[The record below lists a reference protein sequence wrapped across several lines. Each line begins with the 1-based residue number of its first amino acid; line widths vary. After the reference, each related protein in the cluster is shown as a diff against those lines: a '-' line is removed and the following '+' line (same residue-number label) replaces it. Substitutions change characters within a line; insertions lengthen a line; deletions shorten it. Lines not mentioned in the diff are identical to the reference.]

1 MSTATAFM
9 EDLKNGP
16 GMEPDEDVFKGIWE
30 QYERVII
37 RSLITSFG
45 LDFLVKDQHGGD
57 VDTVH
62 NVRQIGNDPN
72 MKYKN
77 KQNETD
83 YEKRE
88 KYDTHA
94 YHNDP
99 GFKEKKR
106 QAKQDYDTK
115 GIKQEDGY
123 VPGNTVIPR
132 NNKTIPR
139 SQQGQLDHKIPCS
152 KISNDRGR
160 VLSGL
165 DGVELA
171 NSPENLVFT
180 NAALNLNKRDMTVE
194 EYISWCEENPDKVNW
209 NGKKGEPLPE
219 EVKQKLREEYNE
231 SKKVYDAKIERAY
244 YTSSKFAK
252 DTAVAAGKIGAQMGL
267 REALGFVFAEVWFT
281 VKEELQ
287 NMPENSDL
295 RDIMETAG
303 NGIKKGFENARKK
316 YKEIMEKVQEGFV
329 AGTLSSVTTTICNIF
344 FTTAKNLVKCIRQIW
359 ASIVQAGKVLLF
371 NPDNLMF
378 GERIKTAT
386 VILGTGASV
395 LVGTAVGEALS
406 KTPIGAIPVIGTSV
420 SIFCSSLVSGLMSCT
435 LLICLDRS
443 KLINSV
449 IKALNAIPSEA
460 NNYRKIAEAMQQLA
474 AKFANLDIDKFKAE
488 TKKYASIS
496 NSISKANTEEELNHI
511 LMDAYQ
517 NSGISIPWKGDF
529 DSFMSNK
536 SNHLVFS

>member
-329 AGTLSSVTTTICNIF
+329 AGALSSVTTTICNIF